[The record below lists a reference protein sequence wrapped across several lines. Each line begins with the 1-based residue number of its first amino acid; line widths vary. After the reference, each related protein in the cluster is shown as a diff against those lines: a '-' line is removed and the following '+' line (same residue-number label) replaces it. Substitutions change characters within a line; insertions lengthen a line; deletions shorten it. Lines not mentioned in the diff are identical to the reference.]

1 MEDSDSQD
9 LHQLALRM
17 RREMPC
23 KERTVHLQ
31 NFKWTF
37 SGQQAASYLLTHG
50 FAQDAHAAVELCQR
64 MLQQGLFKS
73 IYHKDLFT
81 ADSEIYRFSSSM
93 LDNKHKGLTG

>member
-1 MEDSDSQD
+1 VYCT
-9 LHQLALRM
+9 LLAPDVCNACAAHL
-17 RREMPC
+17 C
-23 KERTVHLQ
+23 RTLHLQ

-37 SGQQAASYLLTHG
+37 NGQQAASYLLANG
-50 FAQDAHAAVELCQR
+50 IVQDAQAAVELCQR

-73 IYHKDLFT
+73 IYHKELFT